1 MIKKANSSKQRILMI
16 GNYLSSPR
24 HNRNVWQA
32 LAERLTMV
40 GWDVITTSSKESQ
53 FLRLLDMLADIIF
66 RRKDY
71 DLAQIDVFSGKAFI
85 FAECCAGLLHL
96 YHKPIILTLHGGGLP
111 AFAEQFPKR
120 VSRLF
125 SLAAEVITPS
135 PFLQQS
141 LSFFCNSIR
150 VIPNGIDL
158 SQIPFK
164 QRDIFS
170 PKLIWVRAFHETYNP
185 ELAIRVLSGLSAGFP
200 DARLIMA
207 GPDKGDGSL
216 QAVHSLA
223 AQLGVQKKLQ
233 ILPAVP
239 YEEVPSLLEQ
249 GDIFINTTNYDT
261 APRSLLEAMANGA
274 CVVSTNVGGVPW
286 MVTDRYDSMLVPPD
300 DEVAMVDAIKELL
313 WNQELAAQ
321 VSLNARRTAELHD
334 WSMVLPEW
342 EMVFRKV
349 LTDGNESC

>member
-1 MIKKANSSKQRILMI
+1 
-16 GNYLSSPR
+16 
-24 HNRNVWQA
+24 
-32 LAERLTMV
+32 MV

-216 QAVHSLA
+216 H
-223 AQLGVQKKLQ
+223 
-233 ILPAVP
+233 
-239 YEEVPSLLEQ
+239 Y
-249 GDIFINTTNYDT
+249 
-261 APRSLLEAMANGA
+261 
-274 CVVSTNVGGVPW
+274 
-286 MVTDRYDSMLVPPD
+286 
-300 DEVAMVDAIKELL
+300 
-313 WNQELAAQ
+313 
-321 VSLNARRTAELHD
+321 
-334 WSMVLPEW
+334 
-342 EMVFRKV
+342 
-349 LTDGNESC
+349 